1 MNVRSKNAE
10 RCADHTCDTTTG
22 YDGHISF
29 DPLNH
34 LQVMATGQS
43 RKTQDFTFK

>member
-1 MNVRSKNAE
+1 MCAVKNAE

-22 YDGHISF
+22 YDGHISS